1 MKEVAMAEEKR
12 KETTER
18 VEEENESKVEVEV
31 ASSQESEA
39 QEGAS
44 EEGKEVE
51 TEEDGLK
58 RCQEALQACEDKYLR
73 MHAEFENIKKR
84 MEREKDKSVAYAQ
97 EAFARD
103 LLPVMD
109 SLELALAS
117 IPEPEEGGDE
127 HLAKLREG
135 VQLTLDQFV
144 KIFEKH
150 HIKVVEI
157 DEGFDPN
164 FHDAVMQVES
174 DEHESGQIV
183 QVLQKGYTYRD
194 RVLRPAMVSVAK

>member
-1 MKEVAMAEEKR
+1 MAEKKRNEEMKEK
-12 KETTER
+12 
-18 VEEENESKVEVEV
+18 EVEV
-31 ASSQESEA
+31 QSADEEERTDTAEETAGEESELKKCR
-39 QEGAS
+39 
-44 EEGKEVE
+44 EE
-51 TEEDGLK
+51 
-58 RCQEALQACEDKYLR
+58 LQACEDKYLR

-84 MEREKDKSVAYAQ
+84 MEREKEKSVAYAQ
-97 EAFARD
+97 EQFARD

-117 IPEPEEGGDE
+117 IPTPEEGGDE

-150 HIKVVEI
+150 HIKVVDI

-183 QVLQKGYTYRD
+183 QVLQKGYTYKD
-194 RVLRPAMVSVAK
+194 RLLRPAMVSVAK

>member
-1 MKEVAMAEEKR
+1 MAGNERKRRREDETKLEEHKEMKKKGEVSGDGGDD
-12 KETTER
+12 TTETS
-18 VEEENESKVEVEV
+18 EEEH
-31 ASSQESEA
+31 
-39 QEGAS
+39 
-44 EEGKEVE
+44 
-51 TEEDGLK
+51 GLK
-58 RCQEALQACEDKYLR
+58 KCKEELRACEDKYLR

-84 MEREKDKSVAYAQ
+84 MEREKEKSVAYAQ
-97 EAFARD
+97 EQFARD

-117 IPEPEEGGDE
+117 IPTPEEGGDE

-144 KIFEKH
+144 KTFEKH
-150 HIKVVEI
+150 HIKVIDI

-174 DEHESGQIV
+174 EEHESGQIV
-183 QVLQKGYTYRD
+183 QVLQKGYTYKD
-194 RVLRPAMVSVAK
+194 RLLRPAMVSVAK

>member
-1 MKEVAMAEEKR
+1 MADKR
-12 KETTER
+12 KEEKM
-18 VEEENESKVEVEV
+18 EEMNEEKSDEHEVKEK
-31 ASSQESEA
+31 EA
-39 QEGAS
+39 EGSGNELA
-44 EEGKEVE
+44 EC
-51 TEEDGLK
+51 
-58 RCQEALQACEDKYLR
+58 REALKACEDKYLR
-73 MHAEFENIKKR
+73 MHAEFENVKKR

-117 IPEPEEGGDE
+117 IPTEDEIEDE
-127 HLAKLREG
+127 HLKKLREG

-144 KIFEKH
+144 KTFEKH
-150 HIKVVEI
+150 HIKVIDI

-174 DEHESGQIV
+174 DEHEKGQIV
-183 QVLQKGYTYRD
+183 QVLQKGYTYKE